1 MTARSPTPDMLSRF
15 HKGSRLDHCGDT
27 SAHSMD
33 KIIHE
38 NVQGPHCH
46 LDHATGA
53 ERTGASLGAGSES
66 VKAAGNSIPSGAR
79 APKVDFSHLSHIRS
93 VQKY

>member
-15 HKGSRLDHCGDT
+15 HKGSRLDHCGDK
-27 SAHSMD
+27 SAHSME

-38 NVQGPHCH
+38 NAQGPHCH
-46 LDHATGA
+46 LDAATNAQRMG
-53 ERTGASLGAGSES
+53 ENLGAGSES
-66 VKAAGNSIPSGAR
+66 VKAAGDSIPSGAR
-79 APKVDFSHLSHIRS
+79 APKVDFSHLSRIRS